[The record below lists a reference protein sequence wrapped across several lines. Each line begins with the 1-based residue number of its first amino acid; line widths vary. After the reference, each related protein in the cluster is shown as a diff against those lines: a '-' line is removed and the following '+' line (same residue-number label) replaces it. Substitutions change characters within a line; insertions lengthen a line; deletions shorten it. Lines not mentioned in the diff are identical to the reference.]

1 MDIFSDDMRRD
12 PFSVYARLRAASPV
26 VRIPPP
32 FNAWAVFDYAGVRS
46 ALADPALFS
55 SEVNAPRTWF
65 LFQDPPRHT
74 KQRGLISRAFT
85 PRMIAGLE
93 SRIRAISR
101 RLIDAVID
109 RGEMDM
115 AADLAVPLPMIV
127 VAEMIGIPTDEW
139 PRFTRWVDGILG
151 LSHTRSGEQAKA
163 VAMGAFNAVS
173 AEMSEYLAAMIESRR
188 LAPRDDLLTRLV
200 EAEAEGER
208 LAPHEILGF
217 FQLLI
222 LAGQETTTNLLN
234 NAVLCLTEHPDQLAH
249 IRVDLGLLPGAIE
262 EVLRYRPPFLWLMRT
277 PTRDVELGGQVVP
290 AGALMLLMVGAANRD
305 PARFPE
311 PERFDITRDP
321 NPHLAFGHGN
331 HFCLGASLARLEGRV
346 VLTDVLTRLTGLR
359 RSSDD
364 PWEPRPALHVHGPNR
379 LPVCFQPAEPSP
391 NLRDS

>member
-1 MDIFSDDMRRD
+1 MDIFSTDMRRD
-12 PFSVYARLRAASPV
+12 PFPAYARLRSLSPV

-32 FNAWAVFDYAGVRS
+32 FDAWAVFDYAGVKS
-46 ALADPALFS
+46 ALADPAIFS

-85 PRMIAGLE
+85 PRMVAGLE
-93 SRIRAISR
+93 PSIRAISR

-109 RGEMDM
+109 RGEMDL

-127 VAEMIGIPTDEW
+127 VAEMIGIPADEW

-163 VAMGAFNAVS
+163 VAMAAFHAVS
-173 AEMSEYLAAMIESRR
+173 AEMSEYLSSMIESRR
-188 LAPRDDLLTRLV
+188 MAPRDDLLTRLV

-234 NAVLCLTEHPDQLAH
+234 NAVLCLTEHPDQLAR
-249 IRVDLGLLPGAIE
+249 IRADLGLLPGAIE

-277 PTRDVELGGQVVP
+277 PTRDVELRGQVVP
-290 AGALMLLMVGAANRD
+290 AGALVLLMVGSANRD

-321 NPHLAFGHGN
+321 NPHLSFGHGI
-331 HFCLGASLARLEGRV
+331 HFCLGAALARLEAKIA
-346 VLTDVLTRLTGLR
+346 LPDLLSRLKGIE
-359 RSSDD
+359 RSSPD
-364 PWEPRPALHVHGPNR
+364 PWEPRKAFHVHGPAR
-379 LPVCFQPAEPSP
+379 LPLQ
-391 NLRDS
+391 R